1 MRTAIFSTASLSGL
15 LFLPSVLTAAEDKPA
30 DGPVSYYRQVRP
42 ILQAQCQGCH
52 QPAKAKG
59 GYVMTDFKK
68 LLAGGESEGKAIVAG
83 QPGKSALVKMI
94 TPEAGSAE
102 AEMPKGKPAL
112 PANEIEL
119 IRNWIAQGAKDDTPA
134 DAVKHYD
141 MDHPPVYSRPPLV
154 TSLDYSPDG
163 KLLAVAGY
171 HEVLLHKADGSGI
184 AGRLVGM
191 SERVQSV
198 AFSPDGASL
207 AVAGGQPGRVGEVQI
222 WDVPKRKLAL
232 SVPITYDTVYGV
244 SWSPDGTH
252 VAFGCADNTVR
263 AIDAKTGK
271 EILKQGSHND
281 WVLTTVF
288 STNGSHVISAGRDMS
303 TKLTELATQRF
314 VDNITSITPG
324 QLRGGVHSV
333 ARHPDRDEI
342 LVGGADGVPQIYRV
356 FRKTKRVIGDNAAL
370 LRRFPPM
377 EGRIFSVDYSPDGK
391 RIVAG
396 SSLNGAGHVHVFSA
410 EFDST
415 LSSNLVKIL
424 EKTVGEQKPEEKA
437 AIEKYVT
444 SEVKLLATNALQ
456 TAVYAVSFSPDGSR
470 IAIAG
475 GDGKVRLLNATNAA
489 VVKEF
494 AAAPGSRRRK
504 EADSIATV
512 ASPPPHV
519 GGYDTKEPLPDAR
532 EIVALDVQPA
542 AVKLS
547 SRNETLQLI
556 VTAKLASGDVADVT
570 RSASFKLPGKFAT
583 VTANGLLTPLAN
595 GKGKLDIDF
604 AGKTAAV
611 PVQIAELK
619 KSFDADF
626 VRDVNPVLS
635 KLGCNAGTCHG
646 SKEGKN
652 GFKLSLRG
660 YDPEFDVR
668 AFADDFAGRRVN
680 LAAPDE
686 SLLLLKAI
694 AEVPH
699 EGSRRTERDSRHY
712 QVLRQWIA
720 LGAQLNPA
728 TPKVARIELFPRNPV
743 VQTIGSRQQL
753 RVVASYAD
761 GSTRDVT
768 ADAFIESGNTD
779 VARADEGGLV
789 TSLRRGEAPVLARY
803 DGAYAATTLT
813 VMGDRAGFV
822 WEQSET
828 WNRVDELVAAKWQ
841 RMKTLPSALST
852 DTEFIRRV
860 YLDLTGLPP
869 SAEDVRKFLADS
881 RDTRVKRDELIDRL
895 IGSPDF
901 VDHWANKWS
910 DLLQVNRKFLG
921 EEGAKLFRD
930 WIRQEIEAN
939 TPYDQFARKV
949 LTASGSNK
957 ENPAAS
963 YYKILRT
970 PTEAMENTT
979 HLFLATRFNCNKCH
993 DHPFER
999 WTMDQYYETAAFF
1012 AQVSLKKDPA
1022 AGDKKIGGTAVEGS
1036 KPLYEIVAD
1045 EKSGDVKHERTQKVT
1060 PPEFPFT
1067 TKFEAADTAPRRE
1080 RLAAW
1085 MTSADNRYFASS
1097 FANRIWGYL
1106 TGVGIIEPLDDIRAG
1121 NPPSNPELLEYLT
1134 AEFVKG
1140 GFDSR
1145 RLMRLICKSRTY
1157 QLSFEP
1163 NRWNE
1168 DDKINF
1174 SHALP
1179 RRLQAETLFDAVFKV
1194 TGSTPNFPG
1203 VKAGTRAAQ
1212 LPDAAVDV
1220 SSGLLANLG
1229 RPARES
1235 ACECER
1241 SSDMRLSSVM
1251 AMLSGP
1257 TVSAAIS
1264 DPKNAIAD
1272 LVQRESDDRKL
1283 VNELFLRIINRAPTE
1298 KELKAALATMGR
1310 LDGDHE
1316 GLSAALEMKE
1326 QEQVPIMAAKQKQ
1339 READIADAKK
1349 ALADYEKE
1357 IEPRVKEEESK
1368 RLEKLV
1374 AAETALK
1381 ESEGQLPERLSAW
1394 ESKLTE
1400 TNFLATWTRL
1410 EPKEM
1415 TATGGP
1421 KLEKLADGSILA
1433 SGPTGKDNQTDYTL
1447 TFDTRV
1453 TNITGV
1459 MLEVLPH
1466 ESLTKFGP
1474 GRSKDGNF
1482 VLTELRLD
1490 WLRRKAPKTEKENRG
1505 EFGDARADFSQP
1517 KFDVKGAIDGKSDN
1531 GTENGWAIGKQSA
1544 RPHQATF
1551 SLKEAIATT
1560 NGATLKFNL
1569 RQRFRD
1575 TLSIGRC
1582 RLYVTSSDKPLEF
1595 GLPTDVAAAVKT
1607 PAAARSADETK
1618 ALMDHFRTVVDD
1630 DLLKKEQALFTAK
1643 KPLPTDPKV
1652 LEHRATIER
1661 VSRPVPLDSKLVQLR
1676 DDAKASTKQLENR
1689 RLTAAQD
1696 LAWALINNPAF
1707 LFNY

>member
-1 MRTAIFSTASLSGL
+1 MRTAILSTASLSGL
-15 LFLPSVLTAAEDKPA
+15 LLLPSTLTAADDKPA
-30 DGPVSYYRQVRP
+30 AGPVSYYRQVRP

-68 LLAGGESEGKAIVAG
+68 LLAGGENEGKAVIAG

-94 TPEAGSAE
+94 TPEAGSTD
-102 AEMPKGKPAL
+102 AEMPKGKPPL
-112 PANEIEL
+112 PAHEIEL
-119 IRNWIAQGAKDDTPA
+119 IRNWITQGARDDTPA

-141 MDHPPVYSRPPLV
+141 MEHPPLYSRPPVV
-154 TSLDYSPDG
+154 TSIDYSPDG

-184 AGRLVGM
+184 VGRLVGM
-191 SERVQSV
+191 SDRVQSV

-207 AVAGGQPGRVGEVQI
+207 AVAGGQPGRVGEIQI
-222 WDVPKRKLAL
+222 WDVPRRKLAL

-244 SWSPDGTH
+244 SWSPDGQH

-263 AIDAKTGK
+263 AIEAKSGK

-303 TKLTELATQRF
+303 TKLTELSTQRF

-324 QLRGGVHSV
+324 QLRGGVHSI

-356 FRKTKRVIGDNAAL
+356 FRKTKRAIGDNAAL

-396 SSLNGAGHVHVFSA
+396 SALNGTGQVHVFSA
-410 EFDST
+410 EFDSR
-415 LSSNLVKIL
+415 LSTNLVKIL

-437 AIEKYVT
+437 EIEKYVT
-444 SEVKLLATNALQ
+444 SDVKLLATNTLQ
-456 TAVYAVSFSPDGSR
+456 SAVYAVSFSPDGSR

-475 GDGKVRLLNATNAA
+475 GDGRVRLLNATNAA

-504 EADSIATV
+504 EADAMV
-512 ASPPPHV
+512 NVGGPPPYV
-519 GGYDTKEPLPDAR
+519 GGYDAKEPLPATDQV
-532 EIVALDVQPA
+532 VALDVQPA
-542 AVKLS
+542 AVKFT

-556 VTAKLASGDVADVT
+556 VTAKLASGDAADVT
-570 RSASFKLPGKFAT
+570 RGASFKLSGKFAA
-583 VTANGLLTPLAN
+583 VSANGLLTPLSN
-595 GKGKLDIDF
+595 GKGKLEIAF

-611 PVQIAELK
+611 PVQIAGLK
-619 KSFDADF
+619 NSFDADF

-646 SKEGKN
+646 AKEGKN

-699 EGSRRTERDSRHY
+699 EGSRRAERDSRYYH
-712 QVLRQWIA
+712 VMRQWIA
-720 LGAQLNPA
+720 DGARLNAA
-728 TPKVARIELFPRNPV
+728 TPKVARIEVFPRNPV

-761 GSTRDVT
+761 GLTRDVT

-779 VARADEGGLV
+779 VARADDGGLV

-822 WEQSET
+822 WEQPET
-828 WNRVDELVAAKWQ
+828 WNRIDEIVAAKWQ
-841 RMKTLPSALST
+841 RMKILPSGLST
-852 DTEFIRRV
+852 DTEFLRRV
-860 YLDLTGLPP
+860 TLDLTGLPP
-869 SAEDVRKFLADS
+869 GADDVRRFLADS
-881 RDTRVKRDELIDRL
+881 RDARAKRDELIDRL

-901 VDHWANKWS
+901 VDHWANKWA

-930 WIRQEIEAN
+930 WIRQEVEAN
-939 TPYDQFARKV
+939 TPYDQFARKI

-970 PTEAMENTT
+970 PAETMENTT

-999 WTMDQYYETAAFF
+999 WTMNQYYETAAFF

-1022 AGDKKIGGTAVEGS
+1022 SGDKKIGGTAVEGS
-1036 KPLYEIVAD
+1036 KPLYEIVSDATT
-1045 EKSGDVKHERTQKVT
+1045 GDVTHERTRRVT
-1060 PPEFPFT
+1060 PPEFPFA
-1067 TKFEAADTAPRRE
+1067 TKFDAADNAPRRE

-1140 GFDSR
+1140 GFDAR

-1157 QLSFEP
+1157 QLSFEA

-1179 RRLQAETLFDAVFKV
+1179 RRLPAETLFDAVFKV

-1203 VKAGTRAAQ
+1203 VKAGTRASQ

-1283 VNELFLRIINRAPTE
+1283 VDELFLRVFNRAPTE

-1310 LDGDHE
+1310 LDGDHK
-1316 GLSAALEMKE
+1316 GLTDALETKE
-1326 QEQVPIMAAKQKQ
+1326 REQVPIMAAKERQ
-1339 READIADAKK
+1339 REANIADARK

-1374 AAETALK
+1374 AAETALN
-1381 ESEGQLPERLSAW
+1381 ESEAQLPARLEAW
-1394 ESKLTE
+1394 EAKLTE

-1410 EPKEM
+1410 EPKEL

-1421 KLEKLADGSILA
+1421 KLEKLPDGSILA

-1447 TFDTRV
+1447 TFSTPV

-1459 MLEVLPH
+1459 MIEVLPH

-1482 VLTELRLD
+1482 VLTELLLD
-1490 WLRRKAPKTEKENRG
+1490 WLPKKGAKAAKETRA
-1505 EFGDARADFSQP
+1505 EFNDARADFFQS
-1517 KFDVKGAIDGKSDN
+1517 KFDVKGAIDGKSDA
-1531 GTENGWAIGKQSA
+1531 GTENGWAIGKQGA
-1544 RPHQATF
+1544 RPHHATF
-1551 SLKEAIATT
+1551 SLKEPILTT
-1560 NGATLKFNL
+1560 NGATLKLTL

-1582 RLYVTSSDKPLEF
+1582 RLYVTSSAKPLEF

-1607 PAAARSADETK
+1607 PAAARSAGETK
-1618 ALMDHFRTVVDD
+1618 TLLDHFRTVVDD
-1630 DLLKKEQALFTAK
+1630 EIHKMEQTHFTARQ
-1643 KPLPTDPKV
+1643 PLPTDPKV
-1652 LEHRATIER
+1652 LEHRATVER

-1676 DDAKASTKQLENR
+1676 DDAKASAKQLENR